1 MPIEFSNELE
11 GPAITAALP
20 RKAPAALPFYWL
32 SIFLGAF
39 LLFAVQLILGKY
51 FLPWFGGTPA
61 LWTTCMFFFQAVL
74 LAGYTYSH
82 VLVNRFSE
90 RMQTVV
96 HIVLIFASL
105 LWLGVM
111 ALRWHGV
118 LLPSNAWR
126 PQGSDHPIWNVTLL
140 LSVSAGL
147 PYLVLSSTG
156 PLLQS
161 WFARTHATR
170 SPYRLYALSNF
181 ASLLVLLTYPIAV
194 EPWLSLGSQARIW
207 SAAFLAYA
215 IGCAYCAWQAA
226 NAQPLPEVAENPAIQ
241 DTPGPSVSNHFLWM
255 ALAACSCV
263 MFLATTNQLCQD
275 VAVVPF
281 LWVLPLSIYLLSFII
296 CFDQPRWYSR
306 GIFVP
311 AFAIAIFLACFL
323 LNGWAMNKILAQI
336 GIYSFVLFACCMV
349 CHGELARSKPGPQRL
364 TSFYLMVALGGALG
378 GAFAALLATKIFPAF
393 WEYQLG
399 LWGSVLFMLLALARD
414 KSSWLYSSRFGLPV
428 LAVLAALLPGCVAV
442 VARHQ
447 SASSLFAAIPVLIA
461 AYVLMRWGE
470 HNENDAR
477 HRAVPMFCVTVLAV
491 LGALLFFSARGQV
504 EGSPMASRNFYG
516 VLTVR
521 ELNSQYPEWRAFS
534 LHHGR
539 IAHGFQFQAEDKR
552 TLPTAYYGTA
562 GGAGRTITA
571 LRKFRSSPGDPKPL
585 RIGVVGLGVGTL
597 AAYGRRGDYIRFYEI
612 NPEVTRVANDPSFFT
627 YLRDCQAR
635 LDVITGDAR
644 LSMESELQRNQP
656 QQFDVLVI
664 DAFTG
669 DAIPLHLL
677 TQEAFEVYLREIRQ
691 RDGVMV
697 LHITNTHLDLRRVM
711 LKIAE
716 HRQLHY
722 ALLHSEGDGMITT
735 YNDWVLLSRD
745 QIAMNSIATP
755 AEQNTAAGQR
765 GNMRLWTDEYSN
777 LFSVLRR

>member
-11 GPAITAALP
+11 ALASTPALP
-20 RKAPAALPFYWL
+20 RKAPATLPFGF

-61 LWTTCMFFFQAVL
+61 LWTACMFFFQALL
-74 LAGYTYSH
+74 LAGYSYSH
-82 VLVNRFSE
+82 VLVNWFSE

-96 HIVLIFASL
+96 HIFLICASL

-111 ALRWHGV
+111 SLRWHGV
-118 LLPSNAWR
+118 LLPSDAWR
-126 PQGSDHPIWNVTLL
+126 PQDSDHPIWNVTVL

-181 ASLLVLLTYPIAV
+181 ASLLLLVIYPIAV
-194 EPWLSLGSQARIW
+194 EPWLSLRSQARIW
-207 SAAFLAYA
+207 SAAFMAYA
-215 IGCAYCAWQAA
+215 ISCAYCAWQAA
-226 NAQPLPEVAENPAIQ
+226 NAQPLREVAENPAVQ
-241 DTPGPSVSNHFLWM
+241 DMSAPSVSNHFLWM
-255 ALAACSCV
+255 GLAACSCV

-281 LWVLPLSIYLLSFII
+281 LWILPLSIYLLSFII
-296 CFDQPRWYSR
+296 CFDQQRWYSR
-306 GIFVP
+306 RVFVP
-311 AFAIAIFLACFL
+311 AFAISIFLACFL
-323 LNGWAMNKILAQI
+323 VNGWAMNKILAQI

-364 TSFYLMVALGGALG
+364 TSFYLMVSLGGALG
-378 GAFAALLATKIFPAF
+378 GAFAALLGPKIFSAF
-393 WEYQLG
+393 WEYQVG
-399 LWGSVLFMLLALARD
+399 LWGSVLLMLLALARD
-414 KSSWLYSSRFGLPV
+414 KSSWLYSSRIGLPA
-428 LAVLAALLPGCVAV
+428 LAVLAALLPGSVAV

-461 AYVLMRWGE
+461 AYVLVRWGE
-470 HNENDAR
+470 HSENDAR
-477 HRAVPMFCVTVLAV
+477 RRAVPIYCVTVLAV

-504 EGSPMASRNFYG
+504 EGSPMVSRNFYG

-552 TLPTAYYGTA
+552 MLPTAYYGTT

-571 LRKFRSSPGDPKPL
+571 LRKLRSSPGDPKPL

-597 AAYGRRGDYIRFYEI
+597 AAYGRWGDYIRFYEI
-612 NPEVTRVANDPSFFT
+612 NPEVTRVANDQGFFT
-627 YLRDCQAR
+627 YLRDCQAK

-644 LSMESELQRNQP
+644 LSMKSELEHNQP
-656 QQFDVLVI
+656 QQFDVLVV

-669 DAIPLHLL
+669 DAIPIHLL
-677 TQEAFEVYLREIRQ
+677 TKEAFEVYLREVTQ
-691 RDGVMV
+691 PDGIIA
-697 LHITNTHLDLRRVM
+697 LHITNTHLDLRPVM

-716 HRQLHY
+716 HFQLHY
-722 ALLHSEGDGMITT
+722 AFLHSEGDGTIAT
-735 YNDWVLLSRD
+735 YNDWALLSRD
-745 QIAMNSIATP
+745 QMALNSIATP
-755 AEQNTAAGQR
+755 AEQNKTVGQR
-765 GNMRLWTDEYSN
+765 SNMPLWTDDYSN
-777 LFSVLRR
+777 LLGLLRR